1 MRRLTAWLRAV
12 AGATAL
18 VTAIGLALPGSMASG
33 AARSGAAAANDYCGG
48 QCNDILP
55 PGENGNATL
64 ADILA
69 NRVFGTRPAHTDD
82 QLGPYSS
89 LVDGYTGLTDAG
101 IGAYFDDAS
110 FGVPPSQVES
120 SISPR
125 GDVTIV
131 RDKAT
136 GTPHITGTTR
146 YGTEFGAG
154 YAAAQDRLWV
164 MDLFRHVGR
173 GELSSFAGG
182 AAANRQLEQSFW
194 QAAPYTE
201 AELQQQINSV
211 AAEGGARGQQAL
223 ADAQAYVDGINN
235 YITKAY
241 NSRTF
246 PGEYDLTGQINAITN
261 QGSIQPFTL
270 TDMVALSSVIGALF
284 GSGGGNQVQS
294 ALVKE
299 AADAKYGTTV
309 GDQVWESFREREA
322 GSAVT
327 TLHDGQSFPYGQDP
341 ANPQGVALPDPGSLT
356 PQQLVFDPTGSAAAG
371 TTASARTTASS
382 ATASSATASRATDA
396 AVAAKA
402 PARLRPLAG
411 VFDQGVL
418 PGNLLTAKHG
428 MSNALVVS
436 GQYTDDGHPIAVF
449 GPQTGYFAPQLLM
462 LEEIQGPGISA
473 RGAAFAGLSFY
484 VELGRGQDYS
494 WSATSA
500 GQDITDTYAVRLC
513 NTDGSPATKDSNAY
527 LDNGVCT
534 PMTALE
540 RDDAWSPTTA
550 DSTPAGSYKLI
561 MYRTAYG
568 LVTARATIG
577 GAPVAY
583 TSLRSTYMHE
593 ADSIIGFQML
603 NDPGAVNSPQTFQ
616 QAAQHIDF
624 TFNWFYADSAH
635 TAYYNSGLNP
645 VRPAT
650 VAPDLPAWAD
660 PQYTWQN
667 FDPAAY
673 TADYTPPEQ
682 HPQSVDQD
690 YYVSW
695 NNKQATDYAS
705 ANFGD
710 GPVHR
715 ANLLDD
721 RVKALVAGAGN
732 GQKITRATL
741 VQAMENAAVTDLRG
755 QDVLPDLLAVITSS
769 PVTDP
774 AQQALVAELQGW
786 LGSGAQRRETSPGSH
801 SYADAATI
809 QTFDAWWPLLV
820 QAEFQPGMGTD
831 LFTAM
836 VGALQIN
843 ESPSGGQTGPSA
855 GPVDANESIPHKGS
869 SFQFG
874 WWSYVDLDLR
884 GVLGQN
890 PTDGLA
896 QSYCGGGNLAQCRQ
910 ILLSTLQQAAAE
922 TPAQVYPAD
931 STCSAGDQWCADSIV
946 QRPLGG
952 VTDPNANW
960 QNRPTYQQV
969 VQYTAHR

>member
-1 MRRLTAWLRAV
+1 MAGAAALLTATTLALPAAAEPPRAV
-12 AGATAL
+12 AAGAQ
-18 VTAIGLALPGSMASG
+18 
-33 AARSGAAAANDYCGG
+33 DYCGG
-48 QCNDILP
+48 QCDDILP

-89 LVDGYTGLTDAG
+89 LVDGYTGLSDGTLSS
-101 IGAYFDDAS
+101 YFNDSS
-110 FGVPPSQVES
+110 FGVPADQVES

-125 GDVTIV
+125 ADVTIV

-182 AAANRQLEQSFW
+182 APANRQLEQSFW

-201 AELQQQINSV
+201 AELQQQIDAV
-211 AAEGGARGQQAL
+211 AGQGPRGQQAL
-223 ADAQAYVDGINN
+223 ADAQAYVDGINA
-235 YITKAY
+235 YITQAY
-241 NSRTF
+241 HSRTF

-261 QGSIQPFTL
+261 AGSIQPFKL
-270 TDMVALSSVIGALF
+270 TDLVALSSVIGALF

-299 AADAKYGTTV
+299 AADAKYGTTL
-309 GDQVWESFREREA
+309 GDAVWNSFREREA
-322 GSAVT
+322 ASAVT
-327 TLHDGQSFPYGQDP
+327 TVHDGQSFSYGQDP
-341 ANPQGVALPDPGSLT
+341 ASPQGLALPDPGSLT
-356 PQQLVFDPTGSAAAG
+356 PQQLIFDPTGSAAS
-371 TTASARTTASS
+371 TAATATRATS
-382 ATASSATASRATDA
+382 ATAATDA
-396 AVAAKA
+396 AVAKKA
-402 PARLRPLAG
+402 PAVLRPLVG
-411 VFDQGVL
+411 VFDHGVL
-418 PGNLLTAKHG
+418 PGALLTAKHG

-436 GQYTDDGHPIAVF
+436 GRYTDDGHPVAVF

-473 RGAAFAGLSFY
+473 RGASFAGLSFY
-484 VELGRGQDYS
+484 VELGRGPDYS

-500 GQDITDTYAVRLC
+500 GQDITDVYAVRLC
-513 NTDGSPATKDSNAY
+513 NTDGTPATKESMAY
-527 LDNGVCT
+527 LRDGVCT

-550 DSTPAGSYKLI
+550 DSTPAGSYRLI

-568 LVTARATIG
+568 LVTARATVG
-577 GAPVAY
+577 GVPVAY

-616 QAAQHIDF
+616 QAAQHIDL
-624 TFNWFYADSAH
+624 TFNWFYVDSAH
-635 TAYYNSGLNP
+635 TAYYNSGRNP
-645 VRPAT
+645 VRPAD

-660 PQYTWQN
+660 PRYTWQN
-667 FDPAAY
+667 WDPA
-673 TADYTPPEQ
+673 TWTEDDTGPSQ
-682 HPQSVDQD
+682 HPQSIDQD

-695 NNKQATDYAS
+695 NNKQAPGFA
-705 ANFGD
+705 AAGFGD

-715 ANLLDD
+715 ANLLDT
-721 RVKALVAGAGN
+721 RVKSLVAAAATGGS
-732 GQKITRATL
+732 KVSRASL
-741 VQAMENAAVTDLRG
+741 AQAMESAGLTDLRG
-755 QDVLPDLLAVITSS
+755 EDVLPLLLAVIDSA

-774 AQQALVAELQGW
+774 TQAALVAQLRTW
-786 LGSGAQRRETSPGSH
+786 LADGARRRETSPGSR
-801 SYADAATI
+801 SYADASAI

-820 QAEFQPGMGTD
+820 QAEFQPGMGPD

-836 VGALQIN
+836 TGALQIN
-843 ESPSGGQTGPSA
+843 ESPSGGQAGPSTGPA
-855 GPVDANESIPHKGS
+855 DANESIPHKGS

-884 GVLGQN
+884 AVLGGH
-890 PTDGLA
+890 PADALA
-896 QSYCGGGNLAQCRQ
+896 QPYCGGGDLSACRQ
-910 ILLSTLQQAAAE
+910 ALLGSLQQAGAE
-922 TPAQVYPAD
+922 TAAQVYPAD

-946 QRPLGG
+946 QRALGG
-952 VTDPNANW
+952 VTDPNSDW

-969 VQYTAHR
+969 VQYTSHR

>member
-1 MRRLTAWLRAV
+1 MRRLTQWLRAA
-12 AGATAL
+12 AGAAAL
-18 VTAIGLALPGSMASG
+18 VTVTSLALP
-33 AARSGAAAANDYCGG
+33 AAASPPRVAAAVQDYCGG

-69 NRVFGTRPAHTDD
+69 NKVFGTRPAHTDD

-89 LVDGYTGLTDAG
+89 LVDGYTGLTDSALST
-101 IGAYFDDAS
+101 YFDNSS
-110 FGVPPSQVES
+110 FGVPANQVES

-125 GDVTIV
+125 SDVTIV

-201 AELQQQINSV
+201 AELQEQIDSV
-211 AAEGGARGQQAL
+211 ANEGPRGQQAL
-223 ADAQAYVDGINN
+223 ADAQAYIDGINA
-235 YITKAY
+235 YITSAY

-261 QGSIQPFTL
+261 AGSIQPFKL
-270 TDMVALSSVIGALF
+270 TDLVALSSVIGALF

-299 AADAKYGTTV
+299 AADAKYGTTQ
-309 GDQVWESFREREA
+309 GDQVWNSFRESEA
-322 GSAVT
+322 QSAVT
-327 TLHDGQSFPYGQDP
+327 TVHDGQSFSYGQDP
-341 ANPQGVALPDPGSLT
+341 ASPQGLAMPDPGSLT
-356 PQQLVFDPTGSAAAG
+356 QQQLIFDPTGS
-371 TTASARTTASS
+371 TASATTA
-382 ATASSATASRATDA
+382 ASRAARTASRTTDA
-396 AVAAKA
+396 AVAKKA
-402 PARLRPLAG
+402 PAKLRPLVG
-411 VFDQGVL
+411 VFDKGVL

-436 GQYTDDGHPIAVF
+436 GKYTDDGHPVAVF

-484 VELGRGQDYS
+484 VELGRGPDYS

-500 GQDITDTYAVRLC
+500 GQDIDDVYAVKLC
-513 NTDGSPATKDSNAY
+513 NTDGSPATKDSMAY
-527 LDNGVCT
+527 LLSGVCT
-534 PMTALE
+534 PLTALE
-540 RDDAWSPTTA
+540 RDDSWSPTTA
-550 DSTPAGSYKLI
+550 DSTPAGSYRLI

-568 LVTARATIG
+568 LVTARATVG
-577 GAPVAY
+577 GVPVAY

-603 NDPGAVNSPQTFQ
+603 NDPTAVNSPQTFQ
-616 QAAQHIDF
+616 QAAQHIDL
-624 TFNWFYADSAH
+624 TFNWFYVDDAH
-635 TAYYNSGLNP
+635 TAYYNSGRNP
-645 VRPAT
+645 VRPAD
-650 VAPDLPAWAD
+650 VAADLPEWAD
-660 PQYTWQN
+660 PAYAWQN
-667 FDPAAY
+667 WNPTTW
-673 TADYTPPEQ
+673 TADYTPPAQ

-695 NNKQATDYAS
+695 NNKQAPGFAS

-715 ANLLDD
+715 ANMLDS
-721 RVKALVAGAGN
+721 RVKALVTAAAASGP
-732 GQKITRATL
+732 KVTRATL
-741 VQAMENAAVTDLRG
+741 VQAMESAGLTDLRG
-755 QDVLPDLLAVITSS
+755 EDVLPQLLAVIDSS
-769 PVTDP
+769 PVSDP
-774 AQQALVAELQGW
+774 GQAALVNQLQGW
-786 LGSGAQRRETSPGSH
+786 LSDGAQRRETSAGSH
-801 SYADAATI
+801 TYADASAI

-820 QAEFQPGMGTD
+820 QGEFQSGMGSD
-831 LFTAM
+831 LFNAM
-836 VGALQIN
+836 IGALQIN
-843 ESPSGGQTGPSA
+843 ESPSGGQTGPST

-874 WWSYVDLDLR
+874 WWSYVNLDLR
-884 GVLGQN
+884 AVLGQH
-890 PTDGLA
+890 PADALA
-896 QSYCGGGNLAQCRQ
+896 QPYCGGGNLSACRQ
-910 ILLSTLQQAAAE
+910 MLLTTLQQAAAE
-922 TPAQVYPAD
+922 SAATVYPAD
-931 STCSAGDQWCADSIV
+931 DTCSAGDQWCADSIV
-946 QRPLGG
+946 QRALGG
-952 VTDPNANW
+952 ITDSNSNW

-969 VQYTAHR
+969 VQYTSHR